1 MCGRYFS
8 LNQACEVEHS
18 VDLNGPIQS
27 FDWHSVICRCNV
39 YKLCTLV
46 CSGCSGNRQR
56 ESNKHICCR
65 VRYLTNSSFHIR
77 NSEPKPVS
85 YSFLSRELMSAR
97 TNQRNRSSKLFD
109 ARNQSVDVD
118 ETEESQV
125 RVKLRRLL
133 KKRMSESQEFSGN
146 IENMKKTLSNLGGET
161 KLRQEIAGKTLNP
174 RMNLGLNMS
183 VLEDT

>member
-1 MCGRYFS
+1 
-8 LNQACEVEHS
+8 
-18 VDLNGPIQS
+18 
-27 FDWHSVICRCNV
+27 
-39 YKLCTLV
+39 
-46 CSGCSGNRQR
+46 
-56 ESNKHICCR
+56 
-65 VRYLTNSSFHIR
+65 
-77 NSEPKPVS
+77 
-85 YSFLSRELMSAR
+85 MSAR

-109 ARNQSVDVD
+109 ARYQIVDVD
-118 ETEESQV
+118 ETEEGQV

-133 KKRMSESQEFSGN
+133 KKRMSESQEFRGN